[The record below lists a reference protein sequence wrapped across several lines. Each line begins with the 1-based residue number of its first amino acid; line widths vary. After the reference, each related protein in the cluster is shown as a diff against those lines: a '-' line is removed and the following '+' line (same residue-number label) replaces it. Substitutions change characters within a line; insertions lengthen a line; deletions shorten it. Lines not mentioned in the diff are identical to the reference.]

1 MKLFK
6 KKKNAQNAV
15 SSLIATKG
23 GSYSLALTAIVLAIL
38 IAVNVLVS
46 VLPSSATKY
55 DITSTNLYSITSS
68 TKVVVNALEKDVDI
82 YWIVQSGEEDEII
95 ENLLSKYES
104 LSSHITV
111 TKKNPDVYPTF
122 TAQYTD
128 EDVANNSLI
137 VECGDKSRYIAY
149 SDIYLTDV
157 DYTTYSYVYSF
168 DGEGAITSAID
179 YVVSDE
185 LPKLYMLEGHGEAD
199 LPTEFENQIEKENM
213 ELESFSLLNTDE
225 IPEDAD
231 AVLIYAPET
240 DISEEEAGMLEDY
253 LLTGGKLLVIAGP
266 TEDGT
271 LTNLYSV
278 LESYGIVV
286 ADGLVVEGD
295 RSYYAFQQPYILLPE
310 IESNDI
316 TDALIDANY
325 FAIFPLAQGL
335 TITGNDATAL
345 LTTSDSSFSKAA
357 GFQLDTYEKE
367 DGDTDGPFAVAVT
380 VDTANDGQMIW
391 FASSYFLEDL
401 YNAYSSGANLDLVMN
416 ALSSLIGQRD
426 AVSIRSKSLSY
437 NYLTISDS
445 SASMLKAWMIGI
457 IPAAFVIYG
466 VITVIDRRK
475 KRHA

>member
-6 KKKNAQNAV
+6 KKQNAQKAV

-128 EDVANNSLI
+128 ENVANNSLI

>member
-6 KKKNAQNAV
+6 KKQNAQKAV

-68 TKVVVNALEKDVDI
+68 TKVVVNALEKDVNI

>member
-6 KKKNAQNAV
+6 KKQNAQNAV
-15 SSLIATKG
+15 SSRIATKG

-68 TKVVVNALEKDVDI
+68 TKVVVNALEKDVNI

-128 EDVANNSLI
+128 DDVANNSLI